1 MTSPCSQV
9 DSVFFLLAYL
19 IYMIISLILL
29 LNLLIGERELFSTR
43 SGCHTLTLPAHV
55 PPMLSPTCPHLM
67 LWMRCSPPC
76 PASPAMMSTTYESIL
91 ERSVLEWRVDF
102 ARLILKIELECEST
116 SHTQCPLAPL
126 P

>member
-1 MTSPCSQV
+1 
-9 DSVFFLLAYL
+9 
-19 IYMIISLILL
+19 
-29 LNLLIGERELFSTR
+29 
-43 SGCHTLTLPAHV
+43 
-55 PPMLSPTCPHLM
+55 
-67 LWMRCSPPC
+67 
-76 PASPAMMSTTYESIL
+76 MMSTTYESIL